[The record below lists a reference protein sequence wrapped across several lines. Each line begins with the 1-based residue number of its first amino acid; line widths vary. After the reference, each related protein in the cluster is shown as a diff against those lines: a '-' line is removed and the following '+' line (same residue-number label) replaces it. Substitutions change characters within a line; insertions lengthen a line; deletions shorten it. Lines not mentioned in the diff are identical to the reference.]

1 MYGPYDNNFNK
12 LINSFDGQDIDYVKM
27 GQELLTEAMSVL
39 DTGIWDFERR
49 TEDGDAIF
57 SRQLDNG
64 NMVYRLTVSILTIIA
79 VENF

>member
-1 MYGPYDNNFNK
+1 
-12 LINSFDGQDIDYVKM
+12 M
-27 GQELLTEAMSVL
+27 GQEMLTEATTIL

-64 NMVYRLTVSILTIIA
+64 NMVYRLTVSNPSNKAIRKFL
-79 VENF
+79 